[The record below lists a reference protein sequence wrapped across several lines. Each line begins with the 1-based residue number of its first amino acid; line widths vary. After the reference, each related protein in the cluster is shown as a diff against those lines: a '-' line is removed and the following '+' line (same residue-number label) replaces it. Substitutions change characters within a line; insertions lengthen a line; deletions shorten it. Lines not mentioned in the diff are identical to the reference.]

1 MRKRAALALTGL
13 LAGATISIA
22 GAAPAQA
29 QPDPGCAATDPVLAY
44 VCRIINDAPD
54 PNALVTHY
62 YYVVFGVTDK
72 VYCTVS
78 PSC

>member
-13 LAGATISIA
+13 LAGATISVA
-22 GAAPAQA
+22 GASPAHA
-29 QPDPGCAATDPVLAY
+29 QQCTATDPVLAY
-44 VCRIINDAPD
+44 VCRIVNTAPNPNDLIN
-54 PNALVTHY
+54 HY
-62 YYVVFGVTDK
+62 YYVVFGITDK

>member
-1 MRKRAALALTGL
+1 MRKRAAVLAAGL
-13 LAGATISIA
+13 LAGATISLT
-22 GAAPAQA
+22 GASPAQA

-44 VCRIINDAPD
+44 VCSIINNAPE
-54 PNALVTHY
+54 PGPTINHY
-62 YYVVFGVTDK
+62 YYVIFGITDK